1 MKRALSQIPQYFSH
15 HLHTEL
21 TRSVPTEFSVHC
33 YSTMDDLDYIRTPMT
48 LLQTRRENRNLE
60 NAWVEEIVP
69 GLFLGNIASSY
80 NKELLQDKKIT
91 AIVSLTSRYQPFWDA
106 ATTEAGITPER
117 HMWAQVQDSRKEDLL
132 SLMKD
137 ICDFIDSVAPPQLS
151 SLSALPAAALLTE
164 GVAEHVAGRS
174 ENETPPHAVL
184 IHCACGISRSS
195 TIIAAY
201 LMRKLQ
207 MERDAVLQF
216 VKSRKDHIH
225 PNLGF
230 YSQLELWHE
239 SQYTGWEN
247 KGRSLVIWSCL
258 VPD

>member
-1 MKRALSQIPQYFSH
+1 MPEK
-15 HLHTEL
+15 
-21 TRSVPTEFSVHC
+21 
-33 YSTMDDLDYIRTPMT
+33 
-48 LLQTRRENRNLE
+48 
-60 NAWVEEIVP
+60 AWMEEIVP

-80 NKELLQDKKIT
+80 NKELLQNNKIT
-91 AIVSLTSRYQPFWDA
+91 AIVSLTSRYQLFWD
-106 ATTEAGITPER
+106 TTTQDAGITPER
-117 HMWAQVQDSRKEDLL
+117 HMWAQVQDAKWEDLL

-151 SLSALPAAALLTE
+151 SLTALPVPVPLAE
-164 GVAEHVAGRS
+164 GVVEEVAGSS
-174 ENETPPHAVL
+174 EPRIPPPHAVL
-184 IHCACGISRSS
+184 IHCVCGVSRSS

-216 VKSRKDHIH
+216 VKSRKGHIH
-225 PNLGF
+225 PNSGF
-230 YSQLELWHE
+230 FSQLKLWHE
-239 SQYTGWEN
+239 SKYTGWEN